1 MANTGNIENVVVD
14 VIETPLSL
22 KLIKKDIHK
31 KHVIVFPNGE
41 LYLGNKEVIG
51 YSDNVSMFYPALKEK
66 PDMIPALYVIRFVQK
81 KGDMMAEFVT
91 GFDLLEDGR
100 IWCGSLRS
108 RWTGDGVPR
117 KEAKECIFGD
127 MDSAIIHINDTLGVD
142 EWNFFMEDAF

>member
-1 MANTGNIENVVVD
+1 MANTENIVID
-14 VIETPLSL
+14 IIETPLSL

-31 KHVIVFPNGE
+31 KHASVFPDGE
-41 LYLGNKEVIG
+41 LYLGNKVVMD
-51 YSDNVSMFYPALKEK
+51 YLDNASGFYPVLKEK
-66 PDMIPALYVIRFVQK
+66 SAMIPALYVIRFVPEGG
-81 KGDMMAEFVT
+81 KGLAEFVT